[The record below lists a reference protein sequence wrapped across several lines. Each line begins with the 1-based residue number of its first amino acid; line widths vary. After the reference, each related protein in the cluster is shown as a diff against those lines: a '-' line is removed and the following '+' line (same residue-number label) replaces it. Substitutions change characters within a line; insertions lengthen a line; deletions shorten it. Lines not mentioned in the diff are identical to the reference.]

1 MVDMQALADKLQ
13 SEVLDVERRQALRL
27 TRRYAATYRRLKT
40 SLRAAMD
47 AVAAQEQ
54 QMTADEAMNLPAF
67 QAFMDSTIA
76 EMNAFGADAY
86 QEIVSGLGEAVDMG
100 LRHAETMMLAPV
112 ADADREKAE
121 GKLEMPQANELLK
134 GAGLA

>member
-40 SLRAAMD
+40 SLQAAMD
-47 AVAAQEQ
+47 AVAAQER
-54 QMTADEAMNLPAF
+54 QMTADEAMGLPAF
-67 QAFMDSTIA
+67 RAFMDSTIA

-86 QEIVSGLGEAVDMG
+86 QEIVSGLDDAVNLG
-100 LRHAETMMLAPV
+100 LSHAETMMLAPV
-112 ADADREKAE
+112 ADADRAKAK
-121 GKLEMPQANELLK
+121 GQLEIPEADELLK

>member
-1 MVDMQALADKLQ
+1 MVDMQALADQLQ

-27 TRRYAATYRRLKT
+27 TRRYASTYRRLKT
-40 SLRAAMD
+40 SLQAAMD
-47 AVAAQEQ
+47 AAQEK

-86 QEIVSGLGEAVDMG
+86 QEIVSGLGDAVDMG

-121 GKLEMPQANELLK
+121 AKLEMPQANELLK